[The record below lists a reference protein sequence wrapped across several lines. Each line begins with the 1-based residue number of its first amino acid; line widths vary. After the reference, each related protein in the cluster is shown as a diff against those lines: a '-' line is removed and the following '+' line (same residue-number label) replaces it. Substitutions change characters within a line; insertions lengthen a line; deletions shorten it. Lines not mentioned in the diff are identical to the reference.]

1 MKLLLNW
8 ERMGAELQR
17 ELHGQ
22 TDVKSRQ
29 VTTLIFFFFFKHQK
43 ELVLS
48 FSFSSSFFSKGTLA
62 TSQGLDKEKALSL
75 NRAQI

>member
-1 MKLLLNW
+1 MLNW
-8 ERMGAELQR
+8 ERMRAELQR

-22 TDVKSRQ
+22 TDVKDKSKSQQR
-29 VTTLIFFFFFKHQK
+29 TTVIFFKHQK

>member
-1 MKLLLNW
+1 MLNW

-22 TDVKSRQ
+22 TDVKDKSKSQQRA
-29 VTTLIFFFFFKHQK
+29 TLIFFKHQK

-48 FSFSSSFFSKGTLA
+48 FSFSSSFCSKGTLA

>member
-22 TDVKSRQ
+22 TDVKDESKSQQR
-29 VTTLIFFFFFKHQK
+29 TTLIFFFFLTP
-43 ELVLS
+43 EGIS
-48 FSFSSSFFSKGTLA
+48 FVF
-62 TSQGLDKEKALSL
+62 
-75 NRAQI
+75 